1 MRRAGLRSHKLCAAR
16 PIFGLGEM
24 ANPLVVHS
32 GYDADER
39 VLALMMRG
47 IGTEATAPII
57 NRDALEQSA
66 DRA

>member
-1 MRRAGLRSHKLCAAR
+1 
-16 PIFGLGEM
+16 M